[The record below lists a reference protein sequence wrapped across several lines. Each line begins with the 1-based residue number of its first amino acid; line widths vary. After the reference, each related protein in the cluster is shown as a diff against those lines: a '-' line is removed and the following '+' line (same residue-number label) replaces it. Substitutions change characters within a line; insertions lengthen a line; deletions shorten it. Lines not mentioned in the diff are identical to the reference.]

1 MLPGLLSSPTTS
13 QASPLRMD
21 FLRSICMGNSHQ
33 TELVWSRLVDRL
45 GSLGCDVAVA
55 PAWNSPCLLATDG
68 RMDRFIVVLGD
79 LLSSVLVD
87 FQAALLGFQISLG
100 IGMRCG
106 LDDLRTPAGLRHH
119 WVCLLLACPFSD
131 PLADCAANR

>member
-13 QASPLRMD
+13 QDPPFRMA
-21 FLRSICMGNSHQ
+21 FLRSICMGNSQQ

-45 GSLGCDVAVA
+45 GSLGGDVAVA

-68 RMDRFIVVLGD
+68 RMDRFIVVLGG

-87 FQAALLGFQISLG
+87 FQATLLGF
-100 IGMRCG
+100 
-106 LDDLRTPAGLRHH
+106 
-119 WVCLLLACPFSD
+119 
-131 PLADCAANR
+131 